1 MNHEDTTRS
10 TPARGSVRTLRQQ
23 EELPLLRDHLLRLDP
38 ASRHDRFH
46 GFMDDSFIERYAA
59 KCADDGTVI
68 IAYIED
74 GVVRG
79 AAELH
84 PPDQSPD
91 ALPEIAFSV
100 EARVRRQGV
109 GSILFKKLIAEARSK
124 GYHALRITTGAQNQ
138 AMRALAHKFGA
149 QSDVPPR
156 RIHRDDRSGAASA
169 AATREASDGDAGRR
183 RARDGQRQPR
193 LLEDA
198 DADVWLGPDG
208 LIDHRT
214 QKTLRR
220 SVICEG
226 LMMSGG
232 ECQVPVRL
240 SLPNFRTTRRSTTI
254 ERCAPC
260 SPAMTRV
267 IERPNTGRAA
277 FFTSA

>member
-1 MNHEDTTRS
+1 VNHEDTAGL

-38 ASRHDRFH
+38 TSRHDRFH

-91 ALPEIAFSV
+91 SQPEIAFSV

-109 GSILFKKLIAEARSK
+109 GSILFKKLIAEARAK

-149 QSDVPPR
+149 NLTFRHGESTGTIDLKPQAQPQASRATPVD
-156 RIHRDDRSGAASA
+156 AARA
-169 AATREASDGDAGRR
+169 MAGIN
-183 RARDGQRQPR
+183 RAYWKM
-193 LLEDA
+193 LLRMYG
-198 DADVWLGPDG
+198 WG
-208 LIDHRT
+208 RT
-214 QKTLRR
+214 
-220 SVICEG
+220 
-226 LMMSGG
+226 
-232 ECQVPVRL
+232 
-240 SLPNFRTTRRSTTI
+240 
-254 ERCAPC
+254 A
-260 SPAMTRV
+260 
-267 IERPNTGRAA
+267 
-277 FFTSA
+277 